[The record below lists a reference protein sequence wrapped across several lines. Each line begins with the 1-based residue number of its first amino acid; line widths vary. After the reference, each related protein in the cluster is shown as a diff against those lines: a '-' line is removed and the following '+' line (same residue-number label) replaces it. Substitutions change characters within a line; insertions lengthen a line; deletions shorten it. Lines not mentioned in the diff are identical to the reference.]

1 MSNPAE
7 AQAELEARLREF
19 VGKETGP
26 PSTGPDPV
34 NTAMIRHWCDAM
46 GDANPVYT
54 DPEQAEASLHG
65 GIVAPPTMMQAWI
78 LPGMRMAEVRA
89 GTRDLQN
96 SIHDLLTESGYPSV
110 VATNCE
116 QEYDRYLRPGDA
128 VEART
133 VIESVSE
140 QKATALGVGYFIDT
154 RTTFL
159 VDGEEVGR
167 MLFRVLKFRPHAPPP
182 ATEGES
188 AAPAA
193 PRRLRPTLGHD
204 NKWWWDAV
212 AEGRFL
218 IQRCADC
225 GALRHPP
232 RPMCGACRSLAW
244 DTVETSGAG
253 TVHSFVVIHHP
264 PVPGYEYPLVCAL
277 IDLEEGTRFVSNV
290 VDCDPKEVRIGMKV
304 QASIEAVD
312 DEMRLPLFRS
322 VR

>member
-212 AEGRFL
+212 DAGKLL
-218 IQRCADC
+218 IQRCKSC
-225 GALRHPP
+225 QALRHPP
-232 RPMCGACRSLAW
+232 RPMCGECQSMEW
-244 DTVETSGAG
+244 DSIESTMEGEVMSHTEL
-253 TVHSFVVIHHP
+253 HHP
-264 PVPGYEYPLVCAL
+264 KIPGYPSPLTCAVIRL
-277 IDLEEGTRFVSNV
+277 AEGTHFVANV
-290 VDCDPKEVRIGMKV
+290 VGCDGADVHIGMKV
-304 QASIEAVD
+304 KGKIEQVD
-312 DEMRLPLFRS
+312 EKTTLPQFYPA
-322 VR
+322 